1 MRRFQFPRAR
11 PWHSSNVSKFLLKIS
26 YFALGTV
33 LGGKGVEDL
42 RYTLHRASPKYYLIS
57 VNRGSRRTPIRASMA
72 AVASSEY
79 KSMWAFFCELVRV
92 VRPKAILV
100 PIDPFFCRRMRRAV
114 KAPLGISGAS
124 QGKLKES
131 ALIFLILLLGI
142 YKYI

>member
-1 MRRFQFPRAR
+1 MKRFHFPRAR
-11 PWHSSNVSKFLLKIS
+11 PWHPSNVSKFLLKIS

-33 LGGKGVEDL
+33 LGGNGVEDL
-42 RYTLHRASPKYYLIS
+42 WYTLHRASPKYYLVS
-57 VNRGSRRTPIRASMA
+57 VKSSRRTPIRASMA

-100 PIDPFFCRRMRRAV
+100 PIDPFYCRRMRRAV
-114 KAPLGISGAS
+114 KVPLGISGTGH
-124 QGKLKES
+124 GKLQES
-131 ALIFLILLLGI
+131 VLVFMILLLGI